1 MLDFGVTAPPA
12 PPWQRLVELIVKA
25 EALGFDSGWTYDS
38 PILWQEPYPLISL
51 LVERTQRMR
60 IGMCVTNPV
69 TREPAVTA
77 SAHATLQ
84 DISGGRVGVGGGR
97 GGSGGPRVGRQTA
110 PARPVRGPARGAQ
123 GVL

>member
-1 MLDFGVTAPPA
+1 MLALGVPVPPA

-25 EALGFDSGWTYDS
+25 ESVGFDSGWTYDS

-84 DISGGRVGVGGGR
+84 DISGGGDGV
-97 GGSGGPRVGRQTA
+97 GSGGGGSAGR
-110 PARPVRGPARGAQ
+110 RRGR
-123 GVL
+123 